1 MSEHKNKNVSKD
13 QEKGLKLST
22 KIIVLVLLVI
32 IAVVVYKTRHKA
44 PVIKNDINTEA
55 AKSYTLPTVE
65 ADPSLAYIRDFNL
78 VGNTLTAS
86 KGSAFIQ
93 SFVLESD
100 ALDALTLLPEN
111 TEKFLIDH
119 DVNFDGYIDV
129 GVFTMTGYAGVN
141 NYYEFYIYNPEMG
154 TYELNATLPAISN
167 PSVDIAHR
175 TVISSYRD
183 GPVWYSQSYVFNK
196 PDYQVMD
203 PINQ

>member
-1 MSEHKNKNVSKD
+1 MKV
-13 QEKGLKLST
+13 ST
-22 KIIVLVLLVI
+22 KIIVLVVLVI
-32 IAVVVYKTRHKA
+32 IAVVIYKTHHKV
-44 PVIKNDINTEA
+44 PVIKKEINTEA
-55 AKSYTLPTVE
+55 AKSYTLPTIE
-65 ADPSLAYIRDFNL
+65 ADPSLAYVRDFTL
-78 VGNTLTAS
+78 SGNTLTAS

-93 SFVLESD
+93 SFVLEPD
-100 ALDALTLLPEN
+100 ALDALALLPQN
-111 TEKFLIDH
+111 TDRFLIDY

-141 NYYEFYIYNPEMG
+141 NYYEFYIYNPDTG
-154 TYELNATLPAISN
+154 SYELNSTLPAISN

-203 PINQ
+203 PIKQ

>member
-1 MSEHKNKNVSKD
+1 MSDYKNKKVQKD
-13 QEKGLKLST
+13 QSKCMKLST

-32 IAVVVYKTRHKA
+32 VAVIVYKVNQKA
-44 PVIKNDINTEA
+44 SVEQKEINTDA

-65 ADPSLAYIRDFNL
+65 ADPALAYIRDFNL

-93 SFVLESD
+93 SFLLEQD
-100 ALDALTLLPEN
+100 ALDALALLPQDI
-111 TEKFLIDH
+111 TKFLIDH

-141 NYYEFYIYNPEMG
+141 NYYEFYIYNPETG
-154 TYELNATLPAISN
+154 SYELNSTLPTISN

-175 TVISSYRD
+175 TVISSYRS

-196 PDYQVMD
+196 PDYKALDLVKK
-203 PINQ
+203 

>member
-1 MSEHKNKNVSKD
+1 MSEHKNKKNSKD
-13 QEKGLKLST
+13 QSGGMKLST
-22 KIIVLVLLVI
+22 KVVLTVVLVI
-32 IAVVVYKTRHKA
+32 IVGVVYKANHKA
-44 PVIKNDINTEA
+44 PVVKKEINTEA

-65 ADPSLAYIRDFNL
+65 ADPSLAYVRDFNL

-93 SFVLESD
+93 SFVLEQD
-100 ALDALTLLPEN
+100 ALDALALLPES

-141 NYYEFYIYNPEMG
+141 NYYEFYVYNPETG
-154 TYELNATLPAISN
+154 SYELNSTLPAISN

-183 GPVWYSQSYVFNK
+183 GPMWYSQSYVFNK

-203 PINQ
+203 PIKQ

>member
-1 MSEHKNKNVSKD
+1 MSDYKNKKVQKD
-13 QEKGLKLST
+13 QSKCMKLST

-32 IAVVVYKTRHKA
+32 VAVIVYKVNQKA
-44 PVIKNDINTEA
+44 SVEQKEINTDA

-65 ADPSLAYIRDFNL
+65 ADPALAYIRDFNL

-93 SFVLESD
+93 SFLLEQD
-100 ALDALTLLPEN
+100 ALDALALLPQDI
-111 TEKFLIDH
+111 TKFLIDQ

-141 NYYEFYIYNPEMG
+141 NYYEFYIYNPETG
-154 TYELNATLPAISN
+154 SYELNSTLPTISN

-175 TVISSYRD
+175 TVISSYRS

-196 PDYQVMD
+196 PDYKALDLVKK
-203 PINQ
+203 